1 MTGYRPYIILVGIKS
16 GTASDHWGYKM
27 TDRYGCTVQRIV
39 EGNFVHFFTYSIDDM
54 PGEGV
59 Q

>member
-1 MTGYRPYIILVGIKS
+1 
-16 GTASDHWGYKM
+16 M